1 MFVIKAQSL
10 MALYPDSIA
19 MNAKVDLQ
27 LISKGDLVESDV
39 PALLL
44 KNFSSITSSQN
55 LQNM

>member
-1 MFVIKAQSL
+1 MLIIEAQCL
-10 MALYPDSIA
+10 MAFYPDPIA

-44 KNFSSITSSQN
+44 KNFSSITSSQD
-55 LQNM
+55 LQNV